1 MYICKQLYCIMM
13 SENNFSTARGTLPHG
28 LNVIDRTNSR
38 ARARNHTKFS
48 RSQLNRSRNRVILS
62 LGAVSGLTSNLA
74 AREGWVLR

>member
-38 ARARNHTKFS
+38 ARARNHRKFS